1 MLRHHDTNFQED
13 VLLVAGEWGHAER
26 RAPGVA
32 CAQGEFRRLLRA
44 GNHDLWIRP
53 GLEDRDF
60 PDSVCKLLSLV
71 DCCDE
76 LGVEVAPA
84 EVARGLFVV
93 PLYSWYS
100 HEYDADDPRPGRVRF
115 DKFCKWPVDHLVA
128 WKIMLKLNEAQ
139 MRTFKREEGDRVLT
153 LSHFLPRRELPFSR
167 VPEMAK
173 AVGCLEL
180 DEQIDAVDADVHVYG
195 HTHINGDSD
204 AFPHLRPRRRYVQYA
219 LEGGGR
225 NLYCVWDR
233 GHAASK
239 EVRAT

>member
-1 MLRHHDTNFQED
+1 MLEPMKLRPRDNRQSRANASSVYGGIFGTDHHRSPYIPMVPNGVHGRATCMYPGAPTSSAPGDFLSRVEQ
-13 VLLVAGEWGHAER
+13 AER
-26 RAPGVA
+26 RDT
-32 CAQGEFRRLLRA
+32 AQMQHVTTMDHQRQ
-44 GNHDLWIRP
+44 HDALAYQRQQVREQQYRG
-53 GLEDRDF
+53 GLVFGD
-60 PDSVCKLLSLV
+60 DSTPQQLAAS
-71 DCCDE
+71 
-76 LGVEVAPA
+76 
-84 EVARGLFVV
+84 RHQTTN
-93 PLYSWYS
+93 S
-100 HEYDADDPRPGRVRF
+100 
-115 DKFCKWPVDHLVA
+115 
-128 WKIMLKLNEAQ
+128 LNEAQ

-153 LSHFLPRRELPFSR
+153 LSHFLPRRELPFSTC